1 MALQLKLSE
10 LVLAVK
16 EAENRV
22 AAAEDLSDEELE
34 QLHEE
39 LRERAETTLG
49 TLNARRA
56 TQTQKAS

>member
-10 LVLAVK
+10 LKLAVN

-22 AAAEDLSDEELE
+22 AAAEDPSDEELE
-34 QLHEE
+34 KLHEE
-39 LRERAETTLG
+39 LRKRAETTLG

-56 TQTQKAS
+56 KPTKKAG